1 MIQVVVIG
9 RLLFQLVYFR
19 FWYMDTGFIA
29 LLGNQYMAIILI
41 DVVQSVHGSLTDV
54 VGMVSDVG

>member
-1 MIQVVVIG
+1 
-9 RLLFQLVYFR
+9 
-19 FWYMDTGFIA
+19 MDTGFIA

-54 VGMVSDVG
+54 VGMVFDVG